1 MLPQFHPIA
10 LLHKITIDTYYRK
23 LGQIVKV
30 WKRASDV
37 CMAQKQTLSSWHT
50 IQRANRNNREN
61 VVELRRVLDLISR
74 DEDLVSPQ
82 ETKIISASNNNPR
95 II

>member
-1 MLPQFHPIA
+1 MLPLFHPIA
-10 LLHKITIDTYYRK
+10 LLHKITIDTYYRQ
-23 LGQIVKV
+23 LGKIVEV
-30 WKRASDV
+30 WKRAADD

-50 IQRANRNNREN
+50 IQRANRNIRDN

-82 ETKIISASNNNPR
+82 ETKNLSASNNNPC
-95 II
+95 IV